1 MRFSFLS
8 SASPNTSDETSRSEA
23 SEKKIKAAVKNHFS
37 NEGQIIYPNE
47 HHDKSGYVLMYIAII
62 CCFTQLI
69 KSPKYCKRIDIN
81 HCIDEIDEKK
91 LLSYLF
97 QIKCY
102 NISYRREKYFFARKE
117 VSNNSSGK
125 SEHSI

>member
-23 SEKKIKAAVKNHFS
+23 SEKKIKAAVNNHFS

-81 HCIDEIDEKK
+81 HCIDEIDKKK

-102 NISYRREKYFFARKE
+102 NISYRREKYFFASKE